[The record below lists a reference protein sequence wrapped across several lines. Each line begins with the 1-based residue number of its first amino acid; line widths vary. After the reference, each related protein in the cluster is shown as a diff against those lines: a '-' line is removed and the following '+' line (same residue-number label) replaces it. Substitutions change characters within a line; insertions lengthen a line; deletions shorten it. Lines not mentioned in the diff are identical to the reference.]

1 MATTATPTTP
11 QQQGPVSSE
20 VSTLRAE
27 NARLR
32 HDAKA
37 ADDWMAMAVQRMN
50 EMGSAN
56 GQLQQEVTVLK
67 EQLASAVAS
76 HQDASQLQQQQYQ
89 VDELNRRLVH
99 QAQEFEAKLNALEG
113 QILQEQQVAA
123 SLRDQLIVLENEKTM
138 ADQQWQQKEQQLI
151 HETKELWGKLEE
163 QQQFNAAAA
172 TSNAEEQ
179 AGAIEQQWQV
189 ELTIKSAEIV
199 ALQTQLEQA
208 RESLKGE
215 LDAKAAEI
223 SALQSALEQAKGS
236 QPVTASET
244 TPATMTT
251 EVDTNSIQMEL
262 EAARKEMAEIQHRT
276 QEEIY
281 RKESIIRELEDR
293 LGSGL
298 GPYKMEDIRD
308 RDEEIEELRT
318 ANEAAQEWM
327 AQAVEHHNMLQ
338 EKVANLTEEKA
349 ALLAQ
354 QQQAQL
360 SSLHT
365 GEAAIKLLEHELQEK
380 SKELETVQEQLSARE
395 ADLTKT
401 SS

>member
-1 MATTATPTTP
+1 MTQQLNEQRDEMTKLSTAEQELRDDRDRLSQELQALSQAYTSLEEEYRRTSSTSLATTATPTTP

-172 TSNAEEQ
+172 TSHRMQ
-179 AGAIEQQWQV
+179 RSKQG
-189 ELTIKSAEIV
+189 
-199 ALQTQLEQA
+199 
-208 RESLKGE
+208 
-215 LDAKAAEI
+215 
-223 SALQSALEQAKGS
+223 QS
-236 QPVTASET
+236 
-244 TPATMTT
+244 
-251 EVDTNSIQMEL
+251 NS
-262 EAARKEMAEIQHRT
+262 
-276 QEEIY
+276 
-281 RKESIIRELEDR
+281 
-293 LGSGL
+293 SG
-298 GPYKMEDIRD
+298 K
-308 RDEEIEELRT
+308 
-318 ANEAAQEWM
+318 
-327 AQAVEHHNMLQ
+327 
-338 EKVANLTEEKA
+338 
-349 ALLAQ
+349 
-354 QQQAQL
+354 
-360 SSLHT
+360 
-365 GEAAIKLLEHELQEK
+365 
-380 SKELETVQEQLSARE
+380 
-395 ADLTKT
+395 
-401 SS
+401 